1 MKIRTLLLAS
11 ALLAGCTG
19 GSSPSPHSDLVSQG
33 VIAVNHDI
41 EVEEGPGSGLHEGV
55 SEMNFTLLDGSGRA
69 IPGSSV
75 TLPRRE
81 WLQFPAPAGA
91 TTLQIDYLRN
101 EPTRGRAVVVSS
113 SRVPVDVPSGGE
125 ARVTMDG
132 DPTAPVHFAQSNGQW
147 FVVVNGNSVVLK
159 GAGFDYALGT
169 DTADPST
176 TTFFSYVDPDLKN
189 AGVNAIRTY
198 GSGWNFVDP
207 AGQAKGIGAMLKFAA
222 DNSTPNNRIMVLA
235 GLVYAPSQGDM
246 ETLIPQTVALVQG
259 DPNYAHLLG
268 WAIGNENPAGDYPGI
283 NRTLGLVKAKMTT
296 SALVRPVT
304 SVVTNV
310 SPAQVAVLEQQLPN
324 MDWLGINSFYGKF
337 DATHAGGGF
346 LTTQADDLATGGW
359 TLPWAITEYYS
370 YDLPSPAF
378 GGTPGMPSQTLNG
391 QPYYLELNSTLNA
404 QNYADSYSKYIVG
417 SNARS
422 KGSVGGFVLNWGPP
436 HNSKLMA
443 FWKMVYCYRGEF
455 KPFVNPP
462 YSLSGFDRLAAADAV
477 AAQYG
482 GSLSANACPQIVLP
496 ADGDRQ
502 GIACSFKATLTQNP
516 TPVAPGAPLTA
527 SVTAT
532 DPNGDPLTFDWYLV
546 GGTAEG
552 FSGNIDAAQ
561 KDPTNYI
568 NTTSIRL
575 GGGTSS
581 TASGQTTNT
590 LDFNARSTATAG
602 NNYQLRVIVRDGQGG
617 AATAA
622 IGFPMQ
628 AP

>member
-1 MKIRTLLLAS
+1 MKTRVLLLA
-11 ALLAGCTG
+11 ALLLGGCTG
-19 GSSPSPHSDLVSQG
+19 GSSTTPHSDLVQQG

-41 EVEEGPGSGLHEGV
+41 EVEEGPGSGLHDGV
-55 SEMNFTLLDGSGRA
+55 TEMRFTLLDAQGRD

-81 WLQFPAPAGA
+81 WLQFPAPVGF
-91 TTLQIDYLRN
+91 TTLRIDYLRN
-101 EPTRGRAVVVSS
+101 EPTRGRAVVVAS
-113 SRVPVDVPSGGE
+113 SRVPVDVPSAGE

-147 FVVVNGNSVVLK
+147 FVVVNGTSVVLK
-159 GAGFDYALGT
+159 GAGFDYALGA
-169 DTADPST
+169 DTPDSGST
-176 TTFFSYVDPDLKN
+176 AFFSYVDPDLAK

-198 GSGWNFVDP
+198 GSGWNFVDA

-222 DNSTPNNRIMVLA
+222 DHSTSTNRIMVLA
-235 GLVYAPSQGDM
+235 GLVYDPAQGDM
-246 ETLIPQTVALVQG
+246 ATVIPQTVALVQQ

-268 WAIGNENPAGDYPGI
+268 WAIGNENPAADYPGI
-283 NRTLGLVKAKMTT
+283 NSVLGLVKAKMTS

-310 SPAQVAVLEQQLPN
+310 AAGQVAVLKQQLPN
-324 MDWLGINSFYGKF
+324 MDWLGINSFYGRF

-346 LTTQADDLATGGW
+346 LDTQADDLASGGW

-370 YDLPSPAF
+370 YDLPSPGF
-378 GGTPGMPSQTLNG
+378 GNVAGMPSQTLNG

-417 SNARS
+417 ANARS

-443 FWKMVYCYRGEF
+443 FWKMIYCYRGEF

-462 YSLSGFDRLAAADAV
+462 YSQGGFDRLAAADAV

-527 SVTAT
+527 SVIAT
-532 DPNGDPLTFDWYLV
+532 DADADPLSFDWYLV
-546 GGTAEG
+546 GGTAAG
-552 FSGNIDAAQ
+552 FSGDIDAAQ

-581 TASGQTTNT
+581 TANGQTTNT
-590 LDFNARSTATAG
+590 LDFNARSTAAAG

-622 IGFPMQ
+622 VGFPMQ